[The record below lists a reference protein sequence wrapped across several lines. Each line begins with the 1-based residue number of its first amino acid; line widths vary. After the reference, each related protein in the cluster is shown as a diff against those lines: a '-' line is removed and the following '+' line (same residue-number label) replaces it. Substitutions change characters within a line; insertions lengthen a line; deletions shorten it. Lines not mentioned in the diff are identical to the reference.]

1 MNQISFYGVDIC
13 STLKS
18 ILDSKK
24 SQILSSAPPEAIKG
38 YDLGV
43 NNAIL
48 ALKSL
53 YDSEKYLINTTYS
66 VMTEYDLSDLK
77 GLIK

>member
-1 MNQISFYGVDIC
+1 MNISFYGVDIC

-24 SQILSSAPPEAIKG
+24 SSILSTAPPDAVKG

-48 ALKSL
+48 ALKTL
-53 YDSEKYLINTTYS
+53 YDSEKYLINTTDS
-66 VMTEYDLSDLK
+66 VMTEYTISDLK
-77 GLIK
+77 

>member
-1 MNQISFYGVDIC
+1 MNISFYGVDIC

-24 SQILSSAPPEAIKG
+24 SSILSTAPPDAVKG

-48 ALKSL
+48 ALKTL
-53 YDSEKYLINTTYS
+53 YDSEKYLINTTDS
-66 VMTEYDLSDLK
+66 VITEYTYSDLK
-77 GLIK
+77 

>member
-1 MNQISFYGVDIC
+1 MNISFYGVDIC

-24 SQILSSAPPEAIKG
+24 SSILSTAPPDAVKG

-48 ALKSL
+48 ALKTL
-53 YDSEKYLINTTYS
+53 YDSEKYLINTTDS
-66 VMTEYDLSDLK
+66 VMTEYTYSDLK
-77 GLIK
+77 Q